1 MLGLPEGIRGCL
13 FDLDGVL
20 TRTAE
25 VHRAAWGEVFNAL
38 LAELGPTP
46 VQPFAESD
54 YLKYVDGKPR
64 RDGVRDFL
72 ASRGI
77 HLPEGEPDD
86 PPTANT
92 IAGVGNRKNELLL
105 RRLQSDGVKVYEG
118 SRKYLDAVRAAG
130 LKTAVVTASA
140 NSKAVLDAANL
151 SGLFDVVIDGNV
163 AAKRQLAGKPA
174 PDTFQAAAEEPARG
188 GAGGE
193 ELGLEA
199 AEATVFED
207 ALAGVEAGKAGR
219 FGFVVGVDRANQAA
233 ALKEHGASIVVQDL
247 AE

>member
-25 VHRAAWGEVFNAL
+25 VHRTAWAEVFNAVL
-38 LAELGPTP
+38 VELGPTP
-46 VQPFAESD
+46 VQPFTESD

-118 SRKYLDAVRAAG
+118 SRKYLDAVKAAG

-151 SGLFDVVIDGNV
+151 SGMFDVVVDGNV

-174 PDTFQAAAEEPARG
+174 PDTFQAAA
-188 GAGGE
+188 E

-247 AE
+247 AELLRRP

>member
-1 MLGLPEGIRGCL
+1 MGLPEGIRGCL

-25 VHRAAWGEVFNAL
+25 VHRTAWAEVFNAVL
-38 LAELGPTP
+38 VELGPTP
-46 VQPFAESD
+46 VQPFTESD

-151 SGLFDVVIDGNV
+151 SGMFDVVVDGNV

-174 PDTFQAAAEEPARG
+174 PDTFQAAA
-188 GAGGE
+188 E

-247 AE
+247 AELLERP

>member
-1 MLGLPEGIRGCL
+1 MHVTDVRILQHRQSLG
-13 FDLDGVL
+13 
-20 TRTAE
+20 
-25 VHRAAWGEVFNAL
+25 
-38 LAELGPTP
+38 
-46 VQPFAESD
+46 
-54 YLKYVDGKPR
+54 
-64 RDGVRDFL
+64 
-72 ASRGI
+72 
-77 HLPEGEPDD
+77 
-86 PPTANT
+86 
-92 IAGVGNRKNELLL
+92 RKNELLL

-151 SGLFDVVIDGNV
+151 SGLFDVVVDGNV

-174 PDTFQAAAEEPARG
+174 PDTFQAAA
-188 GAGGE
+188 E

-247 AE
+247 AELLERP

>member
-25 VHRAAWGEVFNAL
+25 VHRTAWAEVFNAVL
-38 LAELGPTP
+38 VELGPTP
-46 VQPFAESD
+46 VQPFTESD

-151 SGLFDVVIDGNV
+151 SGLFDVVVDGNV

-174 PDTFQAAAEEPARG
+174 PDTFQAAA
-188 GAGGE
+188 E

-247 AE
+247 AELLERP

>member
-1 MLGLPEGIRGCL
+1 MGLPEGIRGCL

-25 VHRAAWGEVFNAL
+25 VHRTAWAEVFNAVL
-38 LAELGPTP
+38 VELGPTP
-46 VQPFAESD
+46 VQPFTESD

-151 SGLFDVVIDGNV
+151 SGLFDVVVDGNV

-174 PDTFQAAAEEPARG
+174 PDTFQAAA
-188 GAGGE
+188 E

-247 AE
+247 AELLERP

>member
-25 VHRAAWGEVFNAL
+25 VHRAAWAEVFNAV

-46 VQPFAESD
+46 VHPFTESD
-54 YLKYVDGKPR
+54 YLTYVDGKPR

-105 RRLQSDGVKVYEG
+105 RRLQTDGVEVYEG
-118 SRKYLDAVRAAG
+118 SRKYLDAVRQAG

-151 SGLFDVVIDGNV
+151 SGMFDVVVDGNV
-163 AAKRQLAGKPA
+163 ASERHLAGKPA
-174 PDTFQAAAEEPARG
+174 PDTFLTAA
-188 GAGGE
+188 E
-193 ELGLEA
+193 ELGLA
-199 AEATVFED
+199 APQAVVFED
-207 ALAGVEAGKAGR
+207 ALAGVEAGRAGG
-219 FGFVVGVDRANQAA
+219 FGFVVGVDRANQGA
-233 ALKEHGASIVVQDL
+233 ALKEHGASIVVKDL
-247 AE
+247 AELLERP

>member
-1 MLGLPEGIRGCL
+1 MLGLPEGIQGCL

-25 VHRAAWGEVFNAL
+25 VHRAAWAEVFNAL
-38 LAELGPTP
+38 LAELGPSP
-46 VQPFAESD
+46 VQPFTESD

-72 ASRGI
+72 ASRAI

-92 IAGVGNRKNELLL
+92 IVGVGNRKNELLL

-118 SRKYLDAVRAAG
+118 SRKYLEAVTEAG

-151 SGLFDVVIDGNV
+151 SGMFDVVVDGNV

-174 PDTFQAAAEEPARG
+174 PDTFLAAA
-188 GAGGE
+188 E

-247 AE
+247 AELLERP

>member
-25 VHRAAWGEVFNAL
+25 VHRTAWAEVFNAVL
-38 LAELGPTP
+38 VELGPTP
-46 VQPFAESD
+46 VQPFTESD

-151 SGLFDVVIDGNV
+151 SGMFDVVVDGNV

-174 PDTFQAAAEEPARG
+174 PDTFQAAA
-188 GAGGE
+188 E

-247 AE
+247 AELLERP

>member
-1 MLGLPEGIRGCL
+1 MFGLPEGIRGCL

-25 VHRAAWGEVFNAL
+25 VHRAAWAEVFNAL
-38 LAELGPTP
+38 LAELGPTS
-46 VQPFAESD
+46 VQPFTESD

-118 SRKYLDAVRAAG
+118 SRKYLEAVREAG

-151 SGLFDVVIDGNV
+151 SGMFDVVVDGNV
-163 AAKRQLAGKPA
+163 ATERQLAGKPA
-174 PDTFQAAAEEPARG
+174 PDTFLAAA
-188 GAGGE
+188 E
-193 ELGLEA
+193 ELGLEL

-207 ALAGVEAGKAGR
+207 ALAGVEAGKAGG

-247 AE
+247 AELLERP

>member
-1 MLGLPEGIRGCL
+1 MFGLPEGIRGCL

-25 VHRAAWGEVFNAL
+25 VHRTAWAEVFNAL

-46 VQPFAESD
+46 VQPFTESD

-118 SRKYLDAVRAAG
+118 SRKYLEAVREAG

-140 NSKAVLDAANL
+140 NSKAVLDAAKL
-151 SGLFDVVIDGNV
+151 SGMFDVVVDGNV
-163 AAKRQLAGKPA
+163 ATERQLAGKPA
-174 PDTFQAAAEEPARG
+174 PDTFLAAA
-188 GAGGE
+188 E
-193 ELGLEA
+193 ELGLEL

-207 ALAGVEAGKAGR
+207 ALAGVEAGKAGG

-247 AE
+247 AELLERP

>member
-1 MLGLPEGIRGCL
+1 MLGLPEGIQGCL

-25 VHRAAWGEVFNAL
+25 VHRTAWAEVFNAVL
-38 LAELGPTP
+38 VELGPTP
-46 VQPFAESD
+46 VQPFTESD

-72 ASRGI
+72 ASRAI

-92 IAGVGNRKNELLL
+92 IVGVGNRKNELLL

-118 SRKYLDAVRAAG
+118 SRKYLEAVTEAG

-151 SGLFDVVIDGNV
+151 SGMFDVVVDGNV

-174 PDTFQAAAEEPARG
+174 PDTFLAAA
-188 GAGGE
+188 E

-247 AE
+247 AELLERP

>member
-25 VHRAAWGEVFNAL
+25 VHRTAWAEVFNAVL
-38 LAELGPTP
+38 VELGPTP
-46 VQPFAESD
+46 VQPFTESD

-118 SRKYLDAVRAAG
+118 SRKYLDAVKAAG

-151 SGLFDVVIDGNV
+151 SGMFDVVVDGNV

-174 PDTFQAAAEEPARG
+174 PDTFQAAA
-188 GAGGE
+188 E

-247 AE
+247 AELLERP

>member
-25 VHRAAWGEVFNAL
+25 VHRTAWAEVFNAL

-46 VQPFAESD
+46 VQPFTESD

-118 SRKYLDAVRAAG
+118 SRKYLDAVRGAG

-151 SGLFDVVIDGNV
+151 SGMFDVVVDGNV
-163 AAKRQLAGKPA
+163 ATKRQLAGKPA
-174 PDTFQAAAEEPARG
+174 PDTFLEAA
-188 GAGGE
+188 E

-247 AE
+247 AELLERP

>member
-25 VHRAAWGEVFNAL
+25 VHRTAWAEVFNAVL
-38 LAELGPTP
+38 VELGPTP
-46 VQPFAESD
+46 VQPFTESD

-151 SGLFDVVIDGNV
+151 SGLFEVVVDGNV

-174 PDTFQAAAEEPARG
+174 PDTFQAAA
-188 GAGGE
+188 E

-247 AE
+247 AELLERP

>member
-1 MLGLPEGIRGCL
+1 MGLPEGIRGCL

-25 VHRAAWGEVFNAL
+25 VHRTAWAEVFDAVL
-38 LAELGPTP
+38 VELGPTP
-46 VQPFAESD
+46 VQPFTESD

-86 PPTANT
+86 PPTAHT

-151 SGLFDVVIDGNV
+151 SGMFDVVVDGNV
-163 AAKRQLAGKPA
+163 ATKRHLSGKPA
-174 PDTFQAAAEEPARG
+174 PDTFQAAA
-188 GAGGE
+188 E

-247 AE
+247 AELLERP